1 MGAAPF
7 LAATLP
13 VLDLAVASVVAVR
26 DAAARAGGFDVG
38 PPPDPERVAAAFASD
53 RLLRVDGAPV
63 DGFAPLS
70 GFFRTADGWVRT
82 HANYAHHRA
91 RLLALL
97 DLPATADG
105 AAARD
110 AVVSAL
116 ADRSAQDVEDRA
128 AETGAIAVRVRSED
142 AWRATPPGRATA
154 SGPPVRTAVREDA
167 APARPLG
174 SGPRPLAGV
183 RVLDL
188 TRVIA
193 GPVATRTLALL
204 GADVLR
210 LDPPGL
216 PEIEVQHLD
225 TGQGK
230 RSALLDLATRDG
242 LARAQ
247 RLLDEADVLV
257 TGYRPGAVESFG
269 LRLPPGAVH
278 ARVTAWGDDGPWAGR
293 RGFDSIVQAVSGIA
307 LAEGSRDGTACA
319 PEDAAPGAL
328 PAQALDHATGYLVA
342 AAVVDALADRASDGR
357 GRAVDGALARTARA
371 LLAAPGRDPA
381 HDAPRT
387 PGPRCVVVHPAR
399 LDGRDGRD
407 RAATTTRPALDH
419 LAGVPVDDYPA
430 PARPWGVDEPRW
442 TA

>member
-1 MGAAPF
+1 MGSTTAHPGHGL

-26 DAAARAGGFDVG
+26 DAAARAGRFDAG

-70 GFFRTADGWVRT
+70 GFFPTADGWVRT
-82 HANYAHHRA
+82 HANYPHHRA

-97 DLPATADG
+97 DLPDAVSTPTRDDV
-105 AAARD
+105 AAAL
-110 AVVSAL
+110 AV
-116 ADRSAQDVEDRA
+116 RSAQDVEDRA
-128 AETGAIAVRVRSED
+128 ADIGAIAVRVRTED
-142 AWRATPPGRATA
+142 AWLASAPGRATA
-154 SGPPVRTAVREDA
+154 SDPPVRRSERDDA
-167 APARPLG
+167 APPRPLAR
-174 SGPRPLAGV
+174 GPRPLAGL

-210 LDPPGL
+210 VDPPRL

-230 RSALLDLATRDG
+230 QSTLLDLATHDG

-247 RLLDEADVLV
+247 ELLDRADVLV
-257 TGYRPGAVESFG
+257 TGYRPGAVEAFG
-269 LRLPPGAVH
+269 LRLPPGTVH

-307 LAEGSRDGTACA
+307 LVEGTRDGAA
-319 PEDAAPGAL
+319 PGDAIPGAL

-342 AAVVDALADRASDGR
+342 AAVVDALAGRAADGR
-357 GRAVDGALARTARA
+357 GREIDGALARTGHA

-387 PGPRCVVVHPAR
+387 PGPRCVVEHPA
-399 LDGRDGRD
+399 LVDGREVV
-407 RAATTTRPALDH
+407 ATTTRPALDR
-419 LAGVPVDDYPA
+419 LGDARVDDYPT
-430 PARPWGVDEPRW
+430 PARPWGADEPRW